1 MATIHMLVG
10 IPGSGK
16 STYATTL
23 QKQFDYPIVSS
34 DTVRNLH
41 PDWKEELIFPEV
53 YRLTSEY
60 LKKGQDIIYDAT
72 NITPK
77 VRQRL
82 VDSLAPYNVDYEMIA
97 YYFPISYEE
106 CYKRVAKRNEDSNER
121 FFPLDVLKSYSERII
136 APSLSEGFKEVKVIE
151 QTKLNDLPSKLI
163 EGIVISDN
171 QGYAFYYE
179 DERGKIEI
187 YQGLENIDNNKK
199 ITENSNFRLA
209 SVSKQFIG
217 YGIYKLI
224 KENKISYDTLVN
236 DVLYIG
242 EYAKD
247 ITIKHMLNHTSGLL
261 DYEGMEHT
269 DDQIKDIDV
278 LKYLQKQDKLKF
290 VPGST
295 YNYSNSA
302 YVLLGLIIEAITQK
316 SVNEYIENE
325 IFNKVGMNNSKVN
338 SEGITKIE
346 NRSYGHIIENNRM
359 IMKDQYWCSA
369 TIGDGGLYSSVYDL
383 KKWINY
389 LMSIYNEE
397 KEFFTPNIL
406 SNGDNSEYALGIR
419 NIVRKGITVIYH
431 CGETIGTNT
440 IVGFV
445 PEQNKKFILLTNLNG
460 RSCSKFVEN
469 LVSIL

>member
-16 STYATTL
+16 STYATNL
-23 QKQFDYPIVSS
+23 QKQFNYPIVSS

-53 YRLTSEY
+53 YRLISEY
-60 LKKGQDIIYDAT
+60 LKNDQDIIYDAT

-77 VRQRL
+77 VRKRL
-82 VDSLAPYNVDYEMIA
+82 VDELLPYGIEYEMVA
-97 YYFPISYEE
+97 YYFPILYEE
-106 CYKRVAKRNEDSNER
+106 CYKRIAKRNEDANER
-121 FFPLDVLKSYSERII
+121 FFPLDALKSYGERII
-136 APSLSEGFKEVKVIE
+136 APSLLEGFKEIKVIE
-151 QTKLNDLPSKLI
+151 QTPLNALPSKLI
-163 EGIVISDN
+163 DGIVINDM

-187 YQGLENIDNNKK
+187 YQGVENINTGKK
-199 ITENSNFRLA
+199 ISEKSNFRLA

-224 KENKISYDTLVN
+224 KEKKISYDTLVN

-269 DDQIKDIDV
+269 DEQIKDIDV

-302 YVLLGLIIEAITQK
+302 YVLLGLIIEVLTQK
-316 SVNEYIENE
+316 TVNEYI
-325 IFNKVGMNNSKVN
+325 
-338 SEGITKIE
+338 
-346 NRSYGHIIENNRM
+346 
-359 IMKDQYWCSA
+359 
-369 TIGDGGLYSSVYDL
+369 
-383 KKWINY
+383 
-389 LMSIYNEE
+389 
-397 KEFFTPNIL
+397 
-406 SNGDNSEYALGIR
+406 
-419 NIVRKGITVIYH
+419 
-431 CGETIGTNT
+431 
-440 IVGFV
+440 
-445 PEQNKKFILLTNLNG
+445 
-460 RSCSKFVEN
+460 
-469 LVSIL
+469 